1 MANRMN
7 EGDRIERTIR
17 SLLRLPENKRCINCN
32 SLGPQYVCTTFL
44 TFVCTN
50 CSGVHRE
57 FTHRVKSVSMANFS
71 AEEVSALQA
80 GGNERARQIYFKA
93 WDTQRHPYP
102 DASNVQR
109 LREFIKHVYVDKKY
123 TGVKSLDKL
132 PRLRLNEKESSY
144 ESRKVSAY
152 RGGSRSSGYEDRYTR
167 HYSERSSPGR
177 RSEDGNSKYPYD
189 ERISP
194 RYPQENSTYGDL
206 RRSPASFEVV
216 DDRFRDGE
224 YGRRRASKTES
235 KIRSKPP
242 NFEKNTDRSHS
253 PVVHSARVS
262 LGDTVSPL
270 QVGELSKAIDGKDAD
285 GSANTQKIASSSDL
299 CSTARSPAEH
309 KQRSSGSLIDW
320 SPDPNPLDAGTISQ
334 THQMPPSDRGGNWV
348 SYQHP
353 EKRAFQAPTNTLES
367 LLFEFSAPSV
377 VPASDMSEGPSNDDS
392 LSAAARGTIPAGVQQ
407 MSALP
412 ISVSTFTTASTSH
425 CKPAEPFNGGPPQVA
440 PSGNGD
446 STKIPEEQ
454 KLYNMQQCH
463 HTASPEADGS
473 PIRQQTNP
481 PVGPPNNQLWISSI
495 PPNEQSPLSVPAE
508 QSSQADSKS
517 AQDISPGVGSEP
529 LSVETNGRKELPA
542 DLFTASYT
550 TVTAPVAGWQNGS
563 PYGMGFSMQY
573 YSNATPIPAFPNPA
587 RSTNPFDLDNKRTQV
602 KAPPFSSMASVQG
615 ALPNVT
621 PASGL
626 LYTPSLGIQSSGLMA
641 PQSPSYASAMPPHSP
656 SFVSAMPPVSGAY
669 MGIQKHDNTP
679 RSRSQGLGTFG
690 SDDVFGSLNTIQQ
703 LTGKYSAPSTSN
715 HFSSIGGNPFG

>member
-1 MANRMN
+1 MANRMK

-32 SLGPQYVCTTFL
+32 SLQGPQYVCTTFL

-57 FTHRVKSVSMANFS
+57 FTHRVKSVSMANFN

-102 DASNVQR
+102 DARNVQR
-109 LREFIKHVYVDKKY
+109 LREFIKHVYVDRKY
-123 TGVKSLDKL
+123 TGEKSLDKL
-132 PRLRLNEKESSY
+132 PRLRLNEKELSY
-144 ESRKVSAY
+144 ESRKVGAY
-152 RGGSRSSGYEDRYTR
+152 RGGSRSSGSEDIYTR
-167 HYSERSSPGR
+167 HYSEKSSPGR
-177 RSEDGNSKYPYD
+177 RSEDGNPKYPYD
-189 ERISP
+189 EMISP
-194 RYPQENSTYGDL
+194 RYAQNSRYGGL
-206 RRSPASFEVV
+206 RRSPACFEVV

-224 YGRRRASKTES
+224 YGSRRASKTES
-235 KIRSKPP
+235 KIESRPP
-242 NFEKNTDRSHS
+242 NFQKNTDRSQS
-253 PVVHSARVS
+253 LVVHTARS
-262 LGDTVSPL
+262 LGDGISPL
-270 QVGELSKAIDGKDAD
+270 QVVELSTAIDGKDAD
-285 GSANTQKIASSSDL
+285 GSANAQKIASSSDL
-299 CSTARSPAEH
+299 CSTDRSPAEH

-320 SPDPNPLDAGTISQ
+320 SPEPDPLGAETISQ
-334 THQMPPSDRGGNWV
+334 TQQMPSSDSGGNWA
-348 SYQHP
+348 SCQHP
-353 EKRAFQAPTNTLES
+353 EKKAFQAPTNTLES
-367 LLFEFSAPSV
+367 LLFDLSAPSV

-392 LSAAARGTIPAGVQQ
+392 LSAIARGIIPAGVQQ

-454 KLYNMQQCH
+454 KLSNMQQCH
-463 HTASPEADGS
+463 HTASPAVDGS
-473 PIRQQTNP
+473 PIRQQTNL
-481 PVGPPNNQLWISSI
+481 PVGAPNNQLWISSI
-495 PPNEQSPLSVPAE
+495 PPNEQGPLSVPAE
-508 QSSQADSKS
+508 QSFQADSKS

-550 TVTAPVAGWQNGS
+550 TITAPVASWQNGS

-573 YSNATPIPAFPNPA
+573 YPNATPIPAFPNPA
-587 RSTNPFDLDNKRTQV
+587 RSTNPFDLDNEKTQV
-602 KAPPFSSMASVQG
+602 KAPPFPSMASVQG
-615 ALPNVT
+615 ALPNVP

-626 LYTPSLGIQSSGLMA
+626 LYTPSLGIQSSGLVA
-641 PQSPSYASAMPPHSP
+641 PQSPSYVSAMPPHSP
-656 SFVSAMPPVSGAY
+656 SFVSAMPPGAHT
-669 MGIQKHDNTP
+669 GIQEHDNTP
-679 RSRSQGLGTFG
+679 RSRPQGLSTFG

-703 LTGKYSAPSTSN
+703 LTGKYSAPSTPN